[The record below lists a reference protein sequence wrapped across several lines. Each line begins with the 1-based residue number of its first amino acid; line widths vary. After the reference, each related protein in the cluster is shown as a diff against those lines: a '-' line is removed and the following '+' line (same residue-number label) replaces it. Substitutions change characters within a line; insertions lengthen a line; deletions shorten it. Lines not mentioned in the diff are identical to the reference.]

1 MRRFFVCSDH
11 SGDIER
17 LLEETGITVQVDLH
31 VQTIISFLEAEGDET
46 TATPL
51 KPLKQSGKL
60 RIGMKKRDSIRKRSE
75 RVAENI
81 DTPSL
86 EGERRMDK

>member
-1 MRRFFVCSDH
+1 MRRFFVCGDH

-31 VQTIISFLEAEGDET
+31 VQMIISFLEAEGDET
-46 TATPL
+46 TAAPL

-60 RIGMKKRDSIRKRSE
+60 RIEMKIEIVFESE
-75 RVAENI
+75 ARGWPKTS
-81 DTPSL
+81 TPS
-86 EGERRMDK
+86 R